1 MSKPVSSRVR
11 RTYFA
16 HPLVEES
23 LKFLPAALEYPTT
36 VAFRD
41 FLVAHLHYNSFNT
54 RYRFAKYIANRY
66 SKDGDMNLDLARAV
80 ARFGDSRIS
89 REILYF
95 EMLLAVPLLQEIAAL
110 WLAEIPEQGV
120 ERSELLTFLEARLGG
135 RSAKEIAGA
144 AVQTF
149 RACGKLQAPKLA
161 LYAPIWTAP
170 PLEAFLYVLARMY
183 PEPSMVRVDL
193 FSGQQTLRALLWP
206 MPAIEGLLKEAEL
219 ARHISKISQLDQY
232 HQFTLAG
239 TGQDRLLVL
248 LKSSHQGEGAT

>member
-36 VAFRD
+36 VAFRE
-41 FLVAHLHYNSFNT
+41 FLVAHLHHNSINS
-54 RYRFAKYIANRY
+54 RYRFAKYIAHRF
-66 SKDGDMNLDLARAV
+66 SKDGDMNLDLARTIAC
-80 ARFGDSRIS
+80 FGDSRIS

-110 WLAEIPEQGV
+110 WLAEIPKQGV
-120 ERSELLTFLEARLGG
+120 KRSALLAFLEARLGG
-135 RSAKEIAGA
+135 RSEKEIAGS
-144 AVQTF
+144 AVNTF
-149 RACGKLQAPKLA
+149 RSCGKLQIPKPGV
-161 LYAPIWTAP
+161 YIPVWTAP
-170 PLEAFLYVLARMY
+170 PLEAFLYVLARLY

-193 FSGQQTLRALLWP
+193 FSGQQILRALLWP
-206 MPAIEGLLKEAEL
+206 TPSIEGLLKEAEL
-219 ARHISKISQLDQY
+219 AGHISKISQLDQY

-239 TGQDRLLVL
+239 SGQNRLHRLLNL
-248 LKSSHQGEGAT
+248 SKQGEGAT

>member
-36 VAFRD
+36 VAFRE
-41 FLVAHLHYNSFNT
+41 FLVAHLHHNSLNSRF
-54 RYRFAKYIANRY
+54 RFAKYIAHRF
-66 SKDGDMNLDLARAV
+66 SKDGDMNLDLARAI
-80 ARFGDSRIS
+80 AYFGDSRIS

-95 EMLLAVPLLQEIAAL
+95 EMLMAVPLLQEIAAL

-120 ERSELLTFLEARLGG
+120 ERSALLTFLEARLGG

-144 AVQTF
+144 AVNTF
-149 RACGKLQAPKLA
+149 RSCGKLQIPKPGA
-161 LYAPIWTAP
+161 YIPVWTAP
-170 PLEAFLYVLARMY
+170 PLEAFLYVLAHLY
-183 PEPSMVRVDL
+183 PEPAMVRVAL
-193 FSGQQTLRALLWP
+193 FSGQQILRALLWP
-206 MPAIEGLLKEAEL
+206 TPAIEGLLKEAEL
-219 ARHISKISQLDQY
+219 AGHISKISQLDQY

-239 TGQDRLLVL
+239 TCQDRLHVL
-248 LKSSHQGEGAT
+248 LKSPQQGEGAT